1 MDSSP
6 PLFPIYVRQGRSWR
20 NYKVGYIDSNGSVR
34 IAPEFDDGLPFSE
47 DLAAVSIKGKW
58 GYVNKLG
65 EMAIAP
71 VLKSG
76 SYFDEG
82 RAVTSQKK
90 RGYINTVGEWA
101 VPPRY
106 DLAAGFKEGLAW
118 VGAADLYGFVDPNGA
133 EPIPLM
139 Y

>member
-1 MDSSP
+1 
-6 PLFPIYVRQGRSWR
+6 
-20 NYKVGYIDSNGSVR
+20 
-34 IAPEFDDGLPFSE
+34 
-47 DLAAVSIKGKW
+47 
-58 GYVNKLG
+58 
-65 EMAIAP
+65 MAIAP

-139 Y
+139 YQNARDFCGGLASVQVANKWGYIDRDNRFLIEPVQRGAGACG